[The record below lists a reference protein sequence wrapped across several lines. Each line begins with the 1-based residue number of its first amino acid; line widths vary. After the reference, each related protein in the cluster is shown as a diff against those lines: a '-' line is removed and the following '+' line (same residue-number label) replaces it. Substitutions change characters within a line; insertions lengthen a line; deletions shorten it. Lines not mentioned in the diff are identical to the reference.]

1 MSQSVRRAALIL
13 DSIAARPKSVA
24 ELAAEFGLH
33 RSTMFR
39 ELQTLE
45 DVGYARRR
53 ADGSYVLA
61 FHLVSLA
68 QTALENLDLRQ
79 AASAHVRELHE
90 VVGNTLHVAALI
102 DDTIVYVDK
111 VEDQGGVRMYSRIGS
126 RVLPYCTGVGKAI
139 LADLDE
145 HRRDAVLA
153 GTDWKSYTARTIT
166 SRAALDVELEAIS
179 ARGWA
184 VDDAE
189 FEDFV
194 NCVSVPIRSS
204 VGVLGALSLTAFRM
218 VQDVEQLQ
226 HRIPLL
232 QRTAARIAREIG

>member
-1 MSQSVRRAALIL
+1 MSQSVRRAALII
-13 DSIAARPKSVA
+13 DSIAARPKSVT

-39 ELQTLE
+39 EMQTLE

-53 ADGSYVLA
+53 PDGSYVLA

-68 QTALENLDLRQ
+68 QIALENLDLRQ
-79 AASAHVRELHE
+79 AASAHVRELHG

-126 RVLPYCTGVGKAI
+126 RVLPQCTGVGKAI
-139 LADLDE
+139 LADLDGQ
-145 HRRDAVLA
+145 RRDAVLA
-153 GTDWKSYTARTIT
+153 GTDWKQHTARTIT
-166 SRAALDVELEAIS
+166 SRPALDVELDAIS

-189 FEDFV
+189 FEDYV
-194 NCVSVPIRSS
+194 NCVAVPIRSS
-204 VGVLGALSLTAFRM
+204 VGVLGALSLTAIRM
-218 VQDVEQLQ
+218 VHDLDELA

-232 QRTAARIAREIG
+232 QRTAARIARDIG

>member
-1 MSQSVRRAALIL
+1 MSQSVRRAALII

-24 ELAAEFGLH
+24 ELATEFGLH

-45 DVGYARRR
+45 DVGYVRRR
-53 ADGSYVLA
+53 ADGAYVLA

-68 QTALENLDLRQ
+68 QIALENLDLRR
-79 AASAHVRELHE
+79 AASVHLRELHE

-126 RVLPYCTGVGKAI
+126 RVLPHCTGVGKAI

-153 GTDWKSYTARTIT
+153 GTDWTAHTARTLT
-166 SRAALDVELEAIS
+166 SRSALDAELDVIS

-194 NCVSVPIRSS
+194 NCVAVPIRTAM
-204 VGVLGALSLTAFRM
+204 GVVGALSLTAIRM
-218 VQDVEQLQ
+218 VQDLDDLA

-232 QRTAARIAREIG
+232 ERTAARIAREVG